1 MAPEDPQAKNDA
13 SQAAPADAPA
23 RPADAAGSEG
33 AGASSTAP
41 APGAAAAKPAAAPG
55 AVQPAAMGEASVKT
69 AASPTAVKPA
79 AAAGAPAAVKAAA
92 PQPPPA
98 PKPQPVDE
106 FDPLGWDVPV
116 ICKDCNKRFI
126 VPYRNFHAG
135 VVFHCPSCQGSWV
148 PNTTIA
154 QGMRKVFEGFWGPR
168 KLAREAFERG
178 QLKVDRG
185 EFERRQA
192 EELEAFKKRLER
204 LATELKPAGKL
215 VRPKGLA
222 AMFT

>member
-13 SQAAPADAPA
+13 SQAAPAT
-23 RPADAAGSEG
+23 PADAAGGDARAGAKG
-33 AGASSTAP
+33 AGASSPAP
-41 APGAAAAKPAAAPG
+41 APAAVGDAA
-55 AVQPAAMGEASVKT
+55 VKA
-69 AASPTAVKPA
+69 AASPTAMKPA
-79 AAAGAPAAVKAAA
+79 VAAGAPAVVKAAA